1 MDTDKHGFNTAK
13 ERKERKDVTRISQ
26 NHTN

>member
-13 ERKERKDVTRISQ
+13 ESKKRKNVTRILQ
-26 NHTN
+26 IHTN